1 MTVLN
6 KTIYRQADSRW
17 GSLSYPTKAYTFAH
31 NGCGCCAV
39 THCAIEIEKFK
50 NYTPADVRKYMVQFA
65 TKGHGTLWNGII
77 KGLENYGYNVHW
89 RQADTMADIWKVLST
104 SLKKGVILFG
114 SSKGGTKKITWT
126 TGGHYVAFVDW
137 KYENGDYWFYMKD
150 SGGRKHDGWYSYRQ
164 HMAGDVRNVWIC
176 TSLKSGYSLIGS
188 TSTPSN
194 TKTTTTTQYVKYTGA
209 FPTKTIKIG
218 SKGAQV
224 TRWQKFLK
232 WMGYDI
238 KVDGKFGGITK
249 SKTIAAQK
257 KFGFIGKNVDGIVGS
272 KTIAKAKAYKKAI
285 KVTTTS
291 ATTQHSTPITSTDD
305 LPKKCIDV
313 SYWQGKISQANWA
326 KIKKSC
332 GYAICRASYTS
343 QSKFSLNTDS
353 TFATNFVNAKAAGLR
368 VGAYHYSQ
376 ALTVDEAKREA
387 EYLCNILKNYSPT
400 FYVAIDYEYGGRL
413 KASTAGKAS
422 EVANAFCDVVKA
434 HGYQPLIYANT
445 LTLNSKLTK
454 PKYPLWVAQYN
465 STCTYKGSKV
475 MWQYTSSGRVDGISA
490 STTNN
495 KSANVDLSH
504 VYEVYPLQPITQ
516 PITQSIVIEQ
526 VSESP
531 TTTTLST
538 LVTKMEKYS
547 GAIPNLITHSG
558 QKIAYTAKALAYPKG
573 TKKSTYTYGKGKA
586 TQAFTDAIN
595 KVYPNR
601 SKWSKQCQ
609 AGASCDVG
617 AGTVIRYSGY
627 DPLIPRGLEEQ
638 IPYLQKSKIWE
649 KTNLTKTSQMK
660 AGDVGIYVGK
670 KKGAHIWICVG
681 DALIAEANHTAKY
694 FLHID
699 TDSYTN
705 SGKKTWGIYRPCS
718 HTSIRKG
725 DKGTEVIKL
734 QSFLNWAGFNCGNVD
749 GDCGDKTFNAIK
761 LFQQNVGLVVDGIVG
776 SQTITKISSYVRV
789 TKEEN
794 ATPSVPTSST
804 TSKYTGTLPSIH
816 VTKNASQVIADALKW
831 GAWIVGNNK
840 FHYGEYGKKGYIT
853 KGTKY
858 YEGGK
863 YKPIYNVTHSCGCHF
878 CGTEGK
884 KKVNKANKLGYK
896 GENWEY
902 TYVCNTFATAIYAH
916 GGMDDLALSKCR
928 AGKCIGMNEKGRSPA
943 LDKDKNWKYM
953 GKLAM
958 KDLKAGDILVTS
970 SHMQT
975 VYAPISS
982 KKVKIIEA
990 TSYYGKYKSAASD
1003 NSIRIIEKSPSYTS
1017 VYRYIGKVDA
1027 DIAIRYGEY
1036 SDRVK
1041 LWQQFLKWV
1050 GFDCG
1055 DVDGK
1060 FGDKTLVATKAYQ
1073 TKYNLTV
1080 DGIVGTKSLAQ
1091 AKVVEK

>member
-1 MTVLN
+1 MTVLS

-17 GSLSYPTKAYTFAH
+17 GSLPYPTKAYTFAH

-65 TKGHGTLWNGII
+65 TKGHGTLWNGIT

-176 TSLKSGYSLIGS
+176 TSLKNGYKLIDS
-188 TSTPSN
+188 TSTSSDTN
-194 TKTTTTTQYVKYTGA
+194 TTTTTQYVKYTGA

-218 SKGAQV
+218 SKGKQV
-224 TRWQKFLK
+224 TMWQKFLK

-285 KVTTTS
+285 KVATTT
-291 ATTQHSTPITSTDD
+291 TTQSTTSTNTFTTSTDD

-343 QSKFSLNTDS
+343 QSKFSLNPDS
-353 TFATNFVNAKAAGLR
+353 TFATNFVNAKTAGLR

-387 EYLCNILKNYSPT
+387 EYLCNILKNYLPT

-422 EVANAFCDVVKA
+422 EVTNAFCDVVKA

-445 LTLNSKLTK
+445 STLNSKLTK

-465 STCTYKGSKV
+465 STCTYKGNKV
-475 MWQYTSSGRVDGISA
+475 LWQYTSSGRVDGISA

-495 KSANVDLSH
+495 KSADVDLSH
-504 VYEVYPLQPITQ
+504 VYDVYELDKPQLD
-516 PITQSIVIEQ
+516 
-526 VSESP
+526 
-531 TTTTLST
+531 ST
-538 LVTKMEKYS
+538 LASTPEPTLATLTTYQGVF
-547 GAIPNLITHSG
+547 PDLVVHSG
-558 QKIAYTAKALAYPKG
+558 QKIAHVGKALAYPKG
-573 TKKSTYTYGKGKA
+573 TAKKTYTYGKGKA
-586 TQAFTDAIN
+586 TTAFTEAIN
-595 KVYPNR
+595 KVYPKR
-601 SKWSKQCQ
+601 SSWSKQCQ

-627 DPLIPRGLEEQ
+627 DISIPRGLDGQ
-638 IPYLQKSKIWE
+638 IPHLQKSKIWS
-649 KTNLTKTSQMK
+649 KTSLTKSSQMK
-660 AGDVGIYVGK
+660 AGDVGVYQAK
-670 KKGAHIWICVG
+670 SNAHIWICVG
-681 DALIAEANHTAKY
+681 DGLIVEANHTAKY

-699 TDSYTN
+699 TDNYTS
-705 SGKKTWGIYRPCS
+705 SGKKTWGIYRACAPS
-718 HTSIRKG
+718 AIRKG

-734 QSFLNWAGFNCGNVD
+734 QSFLNWAGYNCGKID
-749 GDCGDKTFNAIK
+749 GDFEDNTFNAVK
-761 LFQQNVGLVVDGIVG
+761 SYQEANSLDNDGV
-776 SQTITKISSYVRV
+776 
-789 TKEEN
+789 
-794 ATPSVPTSST
+794 
-804 TSKYTGTLPSIH
+804 
-816 VTKNASQVIADALKW
+816 
-831 GAWIVGNNK
+831 
-840 FHYGEYGKKGYIT
+840 F
-853 KGTKY
+853 
-858 YEGGK
+858 
-863 YKPIYNVTHSCGCHF
+863 
-878 CGTEGK
+878 
-884 KKVNKANKLGYK
+884 
-896 GENWEY
+896 
-902 TYVCNTFATAIYAH
+902 
-916 GGMDDLALSKCR
+916 
-928 AGKCIGMNEKGRSPA
+928 
-943 LDKDKNWKYM
+943 
-953 GKLAM
+953 
-958 KDLKAGDILVTS
+958 
-970 SHMQT
+970 
-975 VYAPISS
+975 
-982 KKVKIIEA
+982 
-990 TSYYGKYKSAASD
+990 
-1003 NSIRIIEKSPSYTS
+1003 
-1017 VYRYIGKVDA
+1017 
-1027 DIAIRYGEY
+1027 
-1036 SDRVK
+1036 
-1041 LWQQFLKWV
+1041 
-1050 GFDCG
+1050 
-1055 DVDGK
+1055 
-1060 FGDKTLVATKAYQ
+1060 
-1073 TKYNLTV
+1073 
-1080 DGIVGTKSLAQ
+1080 GTKSLAI
-1091 AKVVEK
+1091 AKEIKR

>member
-17 GSLSYPTKAYTFAH
+17 GSLPYPTKAYSFAN

-65 TKGHGTLWNGII
+65 TKGHGTLWNGIT

-194 TKTTTTTQYVKYTGA
+194 TKTTTTTQYVKYTGTL
-209 FPTKTIKIG
+209 PTKTIKIG

-224 TRWQKFLK
+224 TRWQNFLK

-257 KFGFIGKNVDGIVGS
+257 RFGFTGKNVDGIVGS

-285 KVTTTS
+285 KVTIAS
-291 ATTQHSTPITSTDD
+291 ATTQPSTPTTSIDD

-343 QSKFSLNTDS
+343 QSKFSLNPDS

-445 LTLNSKLTK
+445 STLNSKLTN

-475 MWQYTSSGRVDGISA
+475 LWQYTSSGRVDGISA
-490 STTNN
+490 SNTNN
-495 KSANVDLSH
+495 GSADVDLSH
-504 VYEVYPLQPITQ
+504 VYDVYSLNELILTSQPTPE
-516 PITQSIVIEQ
+516 PIQETESIVVIPLAYNGE
-526 VSESP
+526 
-531 TTTTLST
+531 L
-538 LVTKMEKYS
+538 
-547 GAIPNLITHSG
+547 PNLVIHSG
-558 QKIAYTAKALAYPKG
+558 QKIAYAGRALAYPKG
-573 TKKSTYTYGKGKA
+573 TTKKTYTYGKGKA
-586 TQAFTDAIN
+586 TTEFTEAIN
-595 KVYPNR
+595 QVYPNR

-617 AGTVIRYSGY
+617 AGTVIRFSGY
-627 DPLIPRGLEEQ
+627 DTKIPRGLEEQ
-638 IPYLQKSKIWE
+638 IPHLQKSSLWG
-649 KTNLTKTSQMK
+649 KTSLTKTSQMK
-660 AGDVGIYVGK
+660 AGDVGVYIGK
-670 KKGAHIWICVG
+670 TKGAHIWIG
-681 DALIAEANHTAKY
+681 IGNGLIVEANHTAKY
-694 FLHID
+694 FLHVD
-699 TDSYTN
+699 TDNYTS
-705 SGKKTWGIYRPCS
+705 SGKKVWGIYRACVAS
-718 HTSIRKG
+718 SIRKG
-725 DKGTEVIKL
+725 DKGTEVVKL
-734 QSFLNWAGFNCGNVD
+734 QSFLNWAGYNCGNVD
-749 GDCGDKTFNAIK
+749 GD
-761 LFQQNVGLVVDGIVG
+761 
-776 SQTITKISSYVRV
+776 
-789 TKEEN
+789 
-794 ATPSVPTSST
+794 
-804 TSKYTGTLPSIH
+804 
-816 VTKNASQVIADALKW
+816 
-831 GAWIVGNNK
+831 
-840 FHYGEYGKKGYIT
+840 
-853 KGTKY
+853 
-858 YEGGK
+858 
-863 YKPIYNVTHSCGCHF
+863 
-878 CGTEGK
+878 
-884 KKVNKANKLGYK
+884 
-896 GENWEY
+896 
-902 TYVCNTFATAIYAH
+902 
-916 GGMDDLALSKCR
+916 
-928 AGKCIGMNEKGRSPA
+928 
-943 LDKDKNWKYM
+943 
-953 GKLAM
+953 
-958 KDLKAGDILVTS
+958 
-970 SHMQT
+970 
-975 VYAPISS
+975 
-982 KKVKIIEA
+982 
-990 TSYYGKYKSAASD
+990 
-1003 NSIRIIEKSPSYTS
+1003 
-1017 VYRYIGKVDA
+1017 
-1027 DIAIRYGEY
+1027 
-1036 SDRVK
+1036 
-1041 LWQQFLKWV
+1041 
-1050 GFDCG
+1050 
-1055 DVDGK
+1055 
-1060 FGDKTLVATKAYQ
+1060 FGDKTLNAVKLYQ
-1073 TKYNLTV
+1073 EANGLDN
-1080 DGIVGTKSLAQ
+1080 DGIFGTKSLAK
-1091 AKVVEK
+1091 AAEIKR